1 MPAPADLKP
10 QTPGEAPAAPEQ
22 TATTTDSP
30 SESAEQAL
38 AEQQDTAEQVAEREA
53 RAEMMTLVN
62 GNADVL
68 IKTLPRWTD
77 AQLQQLRDLE
87 IAAKNRSTVLSA
99 IDAEL
104 KRNTPPVVP
113 PAPAIQTDPA
123 APEIARGPVRTDTQ
137 PAPVLTDAGW
147 VVPEPTPKA

>member
-10 QTPGEAPAAPEQ
+10 QTPGEAPAAQEQ

-30 SESAEQAL
+30 SESADQAQ

-113 PAPAIQTDPA
+113 PAPA

-137 PAPVLTDAGW
+137 PAPVLTDSGW

>member
-22 TATTTDSP
+22 TAPTTDSQ
-30 SESAEQAL
+30 SESADQAPS
-38 AEQQDTAEQVAEREA
+38 EQQDTPEQVAERES

-77 AQLQQLRDLE
+77 AQLLQLRDLE
-87 IAAKNRSTVLSA
+87 VIAKNRSTVLSA

-104 KRNTPPVVP
+104 KRNTPPVTP
-113 PAPAIQTDPA
+113 PTPA

-137 PAPVLTDAGW
+137 PAPVLTNAGW

>member
-22 TATTTDSP
+22 TAPTTDSQ
-30 SESAEQAL
+30 SESADQAPS
-38 AEQQDTAEQVAEREA
+38 EQQDTPEQVAEREA

-77 AQLQQLRDLE
+77 AQLLQLRDLE
-87 IAAKNRSTVLSA
+87 VIAKNRSTVLSA

-104 KRNTPPVVP
+104 KRNTPPVTP
-113 PAPAIQTDPA
+113 PAPAA
-123 APEIARGPVRTDTQ
+123 LEISRGPVRTDTQ

-147 VVPEPTPKA
+147 VVPEPAPKA

>member
-10 QTPGEAPAAPEQ
+10 QTPGESPAAPEQ
-22 TATTTDSP
+22 TAQTTDSQ
-30 SESAEQAL
+30 SESADQAP
-38 AEQQDTAEQVAEREA
+38 AEPQDTPEQITERET
-53 RAEMMTLVN
+53 RAELTTLVN
-62 GNADVL
+62 GNADAL

-87 IAAKNRSTVLSA
+87 VAAKNRFTVLSA

-104 KRNTPPVVP
+104 KRNTPPVTP
-113 PAPAIQTDPA
+113 PAPA

-137 PAPVLTDAGW
+137 PAPVLTDSGW